1 MLFSSLTFLW
11 VFLPIVFF
19 GYRLL
24 KEEYRNV
31 FLLLA
36 SLVFYA
42 WGEPVYIFL
51 MLLSVGINYVL
62 GLIVA
67 DTPYKRSGLIACVAV
82 NLALLGFFKYYNFA
96 AEIVNNIAAGEV
108 LPIRHIV
115 LPIGISFYT
124 FQILSYVIDVYRGD
138 AKVQHSFTR
147 LALYVSLFPQL
158 IAGPIVKYHDV
169 DEQIE
174 QRTISEKKTA
184 SGIARFACG
193 LGKKVI
199 ISNTMAEIV
208 DTVFAL
214 PTNQLSTGLA
224 WIGAVFYALQIY
236 YDFSGYSDMAI
247 GLGRMFGFEFLENF
261 NIPYISQSIQEFWR
275 RWHISLST
283 WFKQYLYIPL
293 GGNRK
298 GRIRTYVNL
307 CIVFFA
313 TGLWHGA
320 SYTFILWGM
329 FHGFFQVMERLFLGK
344 WLKKNPIK
352 LINHVY
358 TLLVVLIGWVFF
370 RAETLAYAFDYLQ
383 VMFTMQKSTIWSC
396 MELVDRKAI
405 IIAAAGLLLCGPIQK
420 TPIFVWLKTKKDTH
434 VGFAAVGISVVL
446 IMVYSIL
453 SLVSGAYNPFIY
465 FRF

>member
-1 MLFSSLTFLW
+1 
-11 VFLPIVFF
+11 
-19 GYRLL
+19 
-24 KEEYRNV
+24 
-31 FLLLA
+31 
-36 SLVFYA
+36 
-42 WGEPVYIFL
+42 
-51 MLLSVGINYVL
+51 
-62 GLIVA
+62 
-67 DTPYKRSGLIACVAV
+67 
-82 NLALLGFFKYYNFA
+82 
-96 AEIVNNIAAGEV
+96 
-108 LPIRHIV
+108 
-115 LPIGISFYT
+115 
-124 FQILSYVIDVYRGD
+124 
-138 AKVQHSFTR
+138 
-147 LALYVSLFPQL
+147 
-158 IAGPIVKYHDV
+158 
-169 DEQIE
+169 
-174 QRTISEKKTA
+174 
-184 SGIARFACG
+184 
-193 LGKKVI
+193 
-199 ISNTMAEIV
+199 
-208 DTVFAL
+208 
-214 PTNQLSTGLA
+214 
-224 WIGAVFYALQIY
+224 
-236 YDFSGYSDMAI
+236 MAI